1 MRDKKHKNTPQW
13 YIQNRLE
20 PLKTGLER
28 AKRAL
33 KTCFLA
39 VKSRF
44 LACKNYELATKL
56 ERQNGAK
63 CSFCSE
69 KRTKHKARKPRNCAN
84 LPTLRPKFSLERRE
98 NLCHFV
104 KYNVIF

>member
-1 MRDKKHKNTPQW
+1 MRGEKHKYTPQW
-13 YIQNRLE
+13 YIQNLLE

-44 LACKNYELATKL
+44 WGVKKL
-56 ERQNGAK
+56 RAGNQ
-63 CSFCSE
+63 
-69 KRTKHKARKPRNCAN
+69 
-84 LPTLRPKFSLERRE
+84 LES
-98 NLCHFV
+98 
-104 KYNVIF
+104 

>member
-1 MRDKKHKNTPQW
+1 MRGEKHKYTLQW

-28 AKRAL
+28 VKWAL

-44 LACKNYELATKL
+44 WGVKKL
-56 ERQNGAK
+56 RAGNQ
-63 CSFCSE
+63 
-69 KRTKHKARKPRNCAN
+69 
-84 LPTLRPKFSLERRE
+84 LES
-98 NLCHFV
+98 
-104 KYNVIF
+104 

>member
-1 MRDKKHKNTPQW
+1 MRGEKHKYTPQW
-13 YIQNRLE
+13 YIQNLLE

-28 AKRAL
+28 AKWGL

-63 CSFCSE
+63 CRFYSE
-69 KRTKHKARKPRNCAN
+69 IQTKQKVRKPRNCAN

-98 NLCHFV
+98 N
-104 KYNVIF
+104 